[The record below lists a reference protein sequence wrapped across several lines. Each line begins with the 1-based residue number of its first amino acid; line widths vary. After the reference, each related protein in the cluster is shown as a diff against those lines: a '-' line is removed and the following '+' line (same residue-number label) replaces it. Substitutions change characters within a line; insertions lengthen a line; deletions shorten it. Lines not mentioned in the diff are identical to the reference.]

1 MREYEYRHRVCLEE
15 TNIVGNVYFT
25 NYVSWQGRCRE
36 MFLHDHVPELA
47 RKLGS
52 EFTMATT
59 RVSCCYYQ
67 ELAAFDEV
75 VIRMS
80 TGSLTPSRVSMLFR
94 YYRILPDGKQV
105 LVAEGEQEV
114 VCIRRRGEEIEP
126 VMIPEELQIAVCGFA
141 ERPAE

>member
-25 NYVSWQGRCRE
+25 NYISWQGRCRE

-47 RKLGS
+47 CELGGD
-52 EFTMATT
+52 FNMATT
-59 RVSCCYYQ
+59 RVSCCHYQ
-67 ELAAFDEV
+67 ELSAFDEV

-80 TGSLTPSRVSMLFR
+80 AESISPSRLVMTFR
-94 YYRILPDGKQV
+94 YYRALPDGKEV

-114 VCIRRRGEEIEP
+114 VCIRRRGKEIEP
-126 VMIPEELQIAVCGFA
+126 VMIPEVLRCAVSLFM
-141 ERPAE
+141 EPAVA